1 LLRYGEAQS
10 QVAQRISQEVDMSPN
25 VATKS
30 PASAGDATF
39 GQGPTFSNDVG
50 FSLAVSPDKK
60 AFTANFSGLEAV
72 IDGKSASPI
81 AARTFSFSIPLS
93 DVCPGQEIPFFVSGF
108 AFSEKGANAH
118 LMFSVNDQT
127 AVTDF
132 PADSNKE
139 FVQQLKYKAGEAA
152 EARITVFLLADRDSK
167 SDSAVHVNVTAI
179 DTDILKH
186 PS

>member
-1 LLRYGEAQS
+1 
-10 QVAQRISQEVDMSPN
+10 MSPN

-30 PASAGDATF
+30 PASAGDGIF
-39 GQGPTFSNDVG
+39 GQGPVFSNDVG
-50 FSLAVSPDKK
+50 FSLAVSPDKR

-72 IDGKSASPI
+72 IDGANI
-81 AARTFSFSIPLS
+81 GVADRDADIFILIPLS
-93 DVCPGQEIPFFVSGF
+93 DACPGQEIPFFVSGF

-127 AVTDF
+127 AVTHF
-132 PADSNKE
+132 PANSNKE

-152 EARITVFLLADRDSK
+152 EARITVFLLADRNSK

>member
-1 LLRYGEAQS
+1 MS
-10 QVAQRISQEVDMSPN
+10 QH

-39 GQGPTFSNDVG
+39 GQGPAFSTDVG

-81 AARTFSFSIPLS
+81 ATRAFSFSIPLS
-93 DVCPGQEIPFFVSGF
+93 GAWPGQEIPFFVSGF

-127 AVTDF
+127 AMTDF

-139 FVQQLKYKAGEAA
+139 FVQQLKYTAGDAA

-179 DTDILKH
+179 DTDMLRH